1 VTSCCRHTRQ
11 RRSILEH
18 QTDKHQRYR
27 PGIASSH
34 GRSRRSCADPVT
46 HALFSAQNSVKNC
59 FIRGSVVRYVQIPKA
74 EVDTG
79 QRIFVVLSVAQDS
92 VICVELLENS
102 TRIEIREQ
110 KKLAEAADAQRAAGG
125 AAAAA
130 GAAK

>member
-1 VTSCCRHTRQ
+1 LNIKLINISVIDPESHPHMVDLAARVP
-11 RRSILEH
+11 ILF
-18 QTDKHQRYR
+18 
-27 PGIASSH
+27 
-34 GRSRRSCADPVT
+34 T